1 MCEKSTETPIQV
13 IESLEF
19 GGDNHET
26 LALEQDE
33 LDGLAKNFEQFN
45 FDEVEAAPSAPTA
58 FQLCL
63 LDF

>member
-1 MCEKSTETPIQV
+1 M